1 MSTLKTP
8 KNIENNPKFSEH
20 QPEDLEFSDPDLRDV
35 ITEDDTP
42 VDNLISEKQQ
52 RLLTTTLYNSFVTD
66 FPFLATANV
75 GLFYRD
81 KIPPLVPDVLL
92 SLRVKVPEDWTQK
105 KNRSYFVF
113 AFGKP
118 PEVAIEI
125 VSNKIGNELGSKI
138 KDYAIAGVSYYVV
151 FDPLKELGETI
162 LRVYELRNNIYVDN
176 GNFFLSQI
184 GLGLTIWHGIFESL
198 EYDWLRWCDASGN
211 ILLTGNELAQQEKQR
226 AEQEKQR
233 AEQRV
238 EQAQQQA
245 EQLVEQAQQQAEQLL
260 EQRVEQEK
268 QRAEQLVEEEKQQ
281 AQQRVEQEKQRAD
294 RLLEILRERG
304 INPDEVL

>member
-20 QPEDLEFSDPDLRDV
+20 QPEDWEFSDPDLRDV

-81 KIPPLVPDVLL
+81 KIPPLVPDILL

-138 KDYAIAGVSYYVV
+138 KDYAVAGVSYYVV

-184 GLGLTIWHGIFESL
+184 GLGLTIWHGIFEGL

-233 AEQRV
+233 A
-238 EQAQQQA
+238 
-245 EQLVEQAQQQAEQLL
+245 
-260 EQRVEQEK
+260 
-268 QRAEQLVEEEKQQ
+268 
-281 AQQRVEQEKQRAD
+281 D

>member
-8 KNIENNPKFSEH
+8 KNIENNPKFSEDK
-20 QPEDLEFSDPDLRDV
+20 PEDLEFSDPDLRDV

-66 FPFLATANV
+66 FPFLAAANV
-75 GLFYRD
+75 GLFYID
-81 KIPPLVPDVLL
+81 KKPPLVPDVLL
-92 SLRVKVPEDWTQK
+92 SLRVKLPEDWREK

-113 AFGKP
+113 VFGKP

-151 FDPLKELGETI
+151 FDPFKELGKTI
-162 LRVYELRNNIYVDN
+162 LRVYELRNNIYVELN
-176 GNFFLSQI
+176 NFFLSQI
-184 GLGLTIWHGIFESL
+184 GLGLTIWHGIFEGL
-198 EYDWLRWCDASGN
+198 EYDWLRWCDTSGN

-226 AEQEKQR
+226 AEQVEEEKQR
-233 AEQRV
+233 ALQEKQL
-238 EQAQQQA
+238 AQ
-245 EQLVEQAQQQAEQLL
+245 QLVEQEKQLAQQL
-260 EQRVEQEK
+260 VEQEK
-268 QRAEQLVEEEKQQ
+268 QRV
-281 AQQRVEQEKQRAD
+281 D

>member
-8 KNIENNPKFSEH
+8 KNIENNPKFSEDK
-20 QPEDLEFSDPDLRDV
+20 PEDLEFSDPDLRDV

-75 GLFYRD
+75 GLFYRY
-81 KIPPLVPDVLL
+81 KEPPLVPDVLL
-92 SLRVKVPEDWTQK
+92 SLRVKVPEDWTKK

-211 ILLTGNELAQQEKQR
+211 ILLTGNELALQAQQRAEQEKQRAEQEKQRAQQAQQLAEQEKQR

-233 AEQRV
+233 AEQ
-238 EQAQQQA
+238 AQQLA
-245 EQLVEQAQQQAEQLL
+245 E
-260 EQRVEQEK
+260 
-268 QRAEQLVEEEKQQ
+268 
-281 AQQRVEQEKQRAD
+281 QRVEQEKQRAD

>member
-1 MSTLKTP
+1 
-8 KNIENNPKFSEH
+8 
-20 QPEDLEFSDPDLRDV
+20 LEFSAPDLRDV

-75 GLFYRD
+75 GLFYKD
-81 KIPPLVPDVLL
+81 KEPPLVPDVLL
-92 SLRVKVPEDWTQK
+92 SLRVKLPEDWTQK

-162 LRVYELRNNIYVDN
+162 LQVYELRNNIYVDN

-184 GLGLTIWHGIFESL
+184 GLGLTIWHGIFEGL

-226 AEQEKQR
+226 AEQAQQQAEQVQQQAEQVQQQAEQLVEQEKQR
-233 AEQRV
+233 ALQAQQQAEQLVEQEKQLAQQRV
-238 EQAQQQA
+238 EEEKQRALQAQQQA
-245 EQLVEQAQQQAEQLL
+245 EQLVEQAQ
-260 EQRVEQEK
+260 
-268 QRAEQLVEEEKQQ
+268 
-281 AQQRVEQEKQRAD
+281 QRAD

>member
-20 QPEDLEFSDPDLRDV
+20 QPEDWEFSDPDLRDV

-66 FPFLATANV
+66 FPFLAAANV
-75 GLFYRD
+75 GLFYID
-81 KIPPLVPDVLL
+81 KKPPLVPDVLL
-92 SLRVKVPEDWTQK
+92 SLRVKLPEDWTQK

-113 AFGKP
+113 VFGKP

-162 LRVYELRNNIYVDN
+162 LQVYELRNNIYVDN

-184 GLGLTIWHGIFESL
+184 GLGLTIWHGIFEGL

-226 AEQEKQR
+226 AEQVEEEKQR
-233 AEQRV
+233 ALQEKQL
-238 EQAQQQA
+238 AQQ
-245 EQLVEQAQQQAEQLL
+245 L
-260 EQRVEQEK
+260 VEQEK
-268 QRAEQLVEEEKQQ
+268 QL
-281 AQQRVEQEKQRAD
+281 AQQLVEQEKQRAD

>member
-8 KNIENNPKFSEH
+8 KNIENNPKFSEDK
-20 QPEDLEFSDPDLRDV
+20 PEDLEFSAPDLRDV

-75 GLFYRD
+75 GLFYKD
-81 KIPPLVPDVLL
+81 KEPPLVPDVLL
-92 SLRVKVPEDWTQK
+92 SLRVKLPEDWTQK

-162 LRVYELRNNIYVDN
+162 LRVYELRNNIYVELN
-176 GNFFLSQI
+176 NFFLSQI
-184 GLGLTIWHGIFESL
+184 GLGLTIWHGIFEGI

-211 ILLTGNELAQQEKQR
+211 ILLTGNELAQQ
-226 AEQEKQR
+226 
-233 AEQRV
+233 
-238 EQAQQQA
+238 AQQQA
-245 EQLVEQAQQQAEQLL
+245 EK
-260 EQRVEQEK
+260 EK
-268 QRAEQLVEEEKQQ
+268 QRAQ
-281 AQQRVEQEKQRAD
+281 QEKQRAD

>member
-20 QPEDLEFSDPDLRDV
+20 EPEDLEFSDPDLRDV

-75 GLFYRD
+75 GLFYKD
-81 KIPPLVPDVLL
+81 KEPPLVPDVLL
-92 SLRVKVPEDWTQK
+92 SLRVKLPEDWTQK

-113 AFGKP
+113 VFGKP

-138 KDYAIAGVSYYVV
+138 KDYAVAGVSYYVV

-162 LRVYELRNNIYVDN
+162 LQVYELRNNIYVDN

-184 GLGLTIWHGIFESL
+184 GLGLTIWHGIFEGL

-211 ILLTGNELAQQEKQR
+211 ILLTGNELAQQAQQRAEQEKQRAEQEKQRAQQAQQQAEQEKQR

-233 AEQRV
+233 AEQ
-238 EQAQQQA
+238 AQQLA
-245 EQLVEQAQQQAEQLL
+245 E
-260 EQRVEQEK
+260 
-268 QRAEQLVEEEKQQ
+268 
-281 AQQRVEQEKQRAD
+281 QRVEQEKQRAD

>member
-8 KNIENNPKFSEH
+8 KNIENNPKFSEDK
-20 QPEDLEFSDPDLRDV
+20 PEDLEFSDPDLRDV

-66 FPFLATANV
+66 FPFLAAANV
-75 GLFYRD
+75 GLFYID
-81 KIPPLVPDVLL
+81 KKPPLVPDVLL
-92 SLRVKVPEDWTQK
+92 SLRVKLPEDWTQK

-113 AFGKP
+113 VFGKP

-138 KDYAIAGVSYYVV
+138 QDYAIAGVSYYVV
-151 FDPLKELGETI
+151 FDPFKELGKTI
-162 LRVYELRNNIYVDN
+162 LRVYELRNNIYVELN
-176 GNFFLSQI
+176 NFFLSQI
-184 GLGLTIWHGIFESL
+184 GLGLTIWHGIFEGL

-226 AEQEKQR
+226 AEQAQQQ
-233 AEQRV
+233 AEQAQQQA
-238 EQAQQQA
+238 EQVQQQA
-245 EQLVEQAQQQAEQLL
+245 EQLVEQEKQLAQQL
-260 EQRVEQEK
+260 VEQEK
-268 QRAEQLVEEEKQQ
+268 QRV
-281 AQQRVEQEKQRAD
+281 D

>member
-20 QPEDLEFSDPDLRDV
+20 EPEDLEFSDPDLRDV

-66 FPFLATANV
+66 LPFLATANV
-75 GLFYRD
+75 GLFYRY
-81 KIPPLVPDVLL
+81 KEPPLVPDVLL
-92 SLRVKVPEDWTQK
+92 SLRVKVPEDWTKK

-184 GLGLTIWHGIFESL
+184 GLGLTIWHGIFEGL

-211 ILLTGNELAQQEKQR
+211 ILLTGNELAQQAQQQAEQEKQRAEQEKQRAQQAQQQAEQEKQR

-233 AEQRV
+233 AEQ
-238 EQAQQQA
+238 AQQLA
-245 EQLVEQAQQQAEQLL
+245 E
-260 EQRVEQEK
+260 
-268 QRAEQLVEEEKQQ
+268 
-281 AQQRVEQEKQRAD
+281 QRVEQEKQRAD

>member
-1 MSTLKTP
+1 M
-8 KNIENNPKFSEH
+8 
-20 QPEDLEFSDPDLRDV
+20 EFSDPDLRDV

-75 GLFYRD
+75 GLFYID
-81 KIPPLVPDVLL
+81 KEPPLVPDVLL
-92 SLRVKVPEDWTQK
+92 SLRVKLPEDWRKK

-138 KDYAIAGVSYYVV
+138 QDYAIAGVSYYVV
-151 FDPLKELGETI
+151 FDPFKELGKTI
-162 LRVYELRNNIYVDN
+162 LRVYELRNNIYVELN
-176 GNFFLSQI
+176 NFFLSQI
-184 GLGLTIWHGIFESL
+184 GLGLTIWHGIFEGL

-211 ILLTGNELAQQEKQR
+211 ILLTGNELAQQ
-226 AEQEKQR
+226 
-233 AEQRV
+233 
-238 EQAQQQA
+238 AQ
-245 EQLVEQAQQQAEQLL
+245 
-260 EQRVEQEK
+260 
-268 QRAEQLVEEEKQQ
+268 
-281 AQQRVEQEKQRAD
+281 QRAD